1 MHKKIKKQKKDDILE
16 GVQLSQSQ
24 KMLNY
29 LEVSGIPSPQK
40 DMVYIVNTIIRTAL
54 ADRSDV
60 VSLGKVF
67 RDKDGRPKGNVGFFC
82 NKKRK

>member
-1 MHKKIKKQKKDDILE
+1 MHTKRKKQESDCLLAGIELAHN
-16 GVQLSQSQ
+16 Q
-24 KMLNY
+24 KLLNY

-82 NKKRK
+82 NKK

>member
-1 MHKKIKKQKKDDILE
+1 MHKKIKKQKKDDMLE
-16 GVQLSQSQ
+16 GIQLAQSQ

-29 LEVSGIPSPQK
+29 VKISGIPSPQK

-54 ADRSDV
+54 SNRSDV
-60 VSLGKVF
+60 VSVGRVF
-67 RDKDGRPKGNVGFFC
+67 RDKDGRPKGNIGFYC